1 MVFKAYEIELQVCK
15 TKNIRG
21 RNEYLPFVC
30 GLQVRPAMENKNAT
44 LLRENKTISSFQS
57 MGMDRV
63 MSATNILV
71 PPLLPDDSASL
82 PICLCFEVR

>member
-1 MVFKAYEIELQVCK
+1 MVFKAYDIELQVCK
-15 TKNIRG
+15 TNRIRR
-21 RNEYLPFVC
+21 RNEYLPLVW
-30 GLQVRPAMENKNAT
+30 GPQVRPAMENKNAT
-44 LLRENKTISSFQS
+44 LFRDNKTMSSFQS
-57 MGMDRV
+57 MGKDRV